1 MDKVQQTQMIRLGVS
16 NFAYSRCH
24 IFIIRE
30 LKIWQLWSNM
40 VVIVKRQIHTNW
52 TLNVFC
58 YTKNSCI
65 SVVTDELN
73 NKISEEIF
81 QRIVSFNRRCTD
93 FFIQTKRLKTK
104 NKSNLSKSKD
114 LNCFQS
120 SSENFV
126 IHLSLKRGFLVVF
139 WSLSNRTQR
148 AWKVYRNKTYLYEHI
163 YVDLFSCVEQFKSL
177 STCRTVE
184 IKILLFIP
192 TRILLK

>member
-1 MDKVQQTQMIRLGVS
+1 M
-16 NFAYSRCH
+16 
-24 IFIIRE
+24 
-30 LKIWQLWSNM
+30 
-40 VVIVKRQIHTNW
+40 NW
-52 TLNVFC
+52 T
-58 YTKNSCI
+58 TKFQKRFFKELWVSIGDAQI
-65 SVVTDELN
+65 SLYRQKDSKPKN
-73 NKISEEIF
+73 N
-81 QRIVSFNRRCTD
+81 
-93 FFIQTKRLKTK
+93 
-104 NKSNLSKSKD
+104 SNLSKSKD

-148 AWKVYRNKTYLYEHI
+148 AWKVYQNKTYLYEHI